1 MREDT
6 KQRLERAIWLQRGK
20 WVAIG
25 LAGIAVMAGVMTFMA
40 SNAAQTLVRVPATV
54 VSVNQQPTADNPP
67 NLIVMVKLA
76 DGKPIRVFASVKA
89 NPKVGEQVEITEHQ
103 FANGNRTYTWN

>member
-20 WVAIG
+20 WVAMGLGVIVF
-25 LAGIAVMAGVMTFMA
+25 LAGIMAFIA
-40 SNAAQTLVRVPATV
+40 RNAAQVQVRVPATIV
-54 VSVNQQPTADNPP
+54 ALAPTLAQSQSATPVF
-67 NLIVMVKLA
+67 IVKLA
-76 DGKPIRVFASVKA
+76 DGKSVQVQATINA
-89 NPKVGEQVEITEHQ
+89 NPKVGAQVEITEHQ

>member
-6 KQRLERAIWLQRGK
+6 KKRLERAIWLQRGK

-40 SNAAQTLVRVPATV
+40 SNAAQVQVRVPATV
-54 VSVNQQPTADNPP
+54 KAVAAITTKDPLSGLSVDVQ
-67 NLIVMVKLA
+67 LA
-76 DGKPIRVFASVKA
+76 DGKMVKVLT
-89 NPKVGEQVEITEHQ
+89 NQITDPKVGATVEITEHQ
-103 FANGNRTYTWN
+103 FASGRRTYTWK

>member
-20 WVAIG
+20 WVAMG
-25 LAGIAVMAGVMTFMA
+25 LAVVVFLAGIMTFIA
-40 SNAAQTLVRVPATV
+40 RNAAQVQVRVPATV
-54 VSVNQQPTADNPP
+54 VSVSPAPTSDGPAD
-67 NLIVMVKLA
+67 LIVMVKLA
-76 DGKPIRVFASVKA
+76 DGKPMRVIASNKA
-89 NPKVGEQVEITEHQ
+89 NPKVGAQVEITEHQ